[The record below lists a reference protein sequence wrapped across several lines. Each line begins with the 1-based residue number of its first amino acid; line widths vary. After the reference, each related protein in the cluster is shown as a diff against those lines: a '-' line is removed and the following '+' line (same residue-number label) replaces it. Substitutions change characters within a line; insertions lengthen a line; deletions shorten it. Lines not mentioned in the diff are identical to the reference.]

1 MVAPTSHGHPSRPPN
16 EARHPLPL
24 TARRRCCGLPGRWGL
39 TGRHALSDR
48 VIGAVGFLSFW
59 DRFGT
64 PPMLVVLASA
74 TGLSLAQTV
83 QLLAVYTLL
92 YAVGQP
98 LWGLLSDR
106 LGRMSVLRLALVGTA
121 VGAVASTLTDTHAG
135 LLAARGLTG
144 LMVGALYPT
153 MLTVIGDS
161 REGVGRA
168 RSLSSL
174 QIWSSTGM
182 TLTTLLAGTLA
193 ALVDWRLVF
202 GLPALGALG
211 MLWALRGAPSGS
223 GPHTRP
229 VLREAVSPWALVVYV
244 LAMLEGA
251 VMFGALS
258 YVVPAMQDAG
268 AGVSLAGLLAAS
280 YGIGVIAGA
289 QVVRRV
295 VHRTTRTRMIVIGGT
310 LVTLAF
316 LAAWLV
322 GSVPALTGTA
332 LLIGLANSV
341 LHVSLQGW
349 ATEVA
354 PGARATSVALF
365 AGALF
370 LGSSIATFLTAGLAD
385 QGRFPLIYAL
395 AVLVAVVLTAGAALT
410 HARFSSARARPAP
423 PPPASDR

>member
-1 MVAPTSHGHPSRPPN
+1 
-16 EARHPLPL
+16 
-24 TARRRCCGLPGRWGL
+24 
-39 TGRHALSDR
+39 
-48 VIGAVGFLSFW
+48 
-59 DRFGT
+59 
-64 PPMLVVLASA
+64 MLVVLSRA
-74 TGLSLAQTV
+74 TGLTLAETV

-106 LGRMSVLRLALVGTA
+106 LGRLTVLRLALVGTA
-121 VGAVASTLTDTHAG
+121 VGAVASTLTDSHLG

-161 REGVGRA
+161 REGVERA

-174 QIWSSTGM
+174 QIWSSVGM
-182 TLTTLLAGTLA
+182 TLTTLVAGSLA
-193 ALVDWRLVF
+193 ALLDWRLVF
-202 GLPALGALG
+202 GLPALGALALLG
-211 MLWALRGAPSGS
+211 ALRGIPSGR
-223 GPHTRP
+223 GPQTRP
-229 VLREAVSPWALVVYV
+229 VLREAVAPWALVVYL
-244 LAMLEGA
+244 LAVLEGA

-258 YVVPAMQDAG
+258 YVVPAMQHAG
-268 AGVSLAGLLAAS
+268 AGVGLAGLLAAG
-280 YGIGVIAGA
+280 YGLGVIGGA

-316 LAAWLV
+316 LLAWLV
-322 GSVPALTGTA
+322 ATVPALTATA
-332 LLIGLANSV
+332 LLVGVANSV

-365 AGALF
+365 AGCLF
-370 LGSSIATFLTAGLAD
+370 LGSSVATFVTADLAD
-385 QGRFPLIYAL
+385 QGRFPFIYAL
-395 AVLVAVVLTAGAALT
+395 AVVVAVVLTAGAALT
-410 HARFSSARARPAP
+410 HVRWRARG
-423 PPPASDR
+423 